1 MFTFSFSSAFAVT
14 GSTYTYDQAI
24 AEVQK
29 VVSDAV
35 KAYEGNIATETAKY
49 NVNGTAGT
57 DYILLTVGGENIKIS
72 AAAYKTYCAGLV
84 SDYRDDL
91 NESAAVQLNS
101 IDAALQAGKTQF
113 ADKTTGGDFN
123 TAAITATPGTYAIAS
138 LNGSAD
144 ATLQKDLLEAEF
156 DVVKADQL
164 ADLAKVK
171 TDAYST
177 KKETGYTETPAEA
190 AERLVAQAISQVT
203 SITVAYTDNAANVVG
218 YIKNA
223 KDVYTASTTVADPT
237 GKLATGGVVAGL
249 VYDADLVKA
258 GYQGLNDLKK
268 ADSLAT
274 EEAQLEYAKSKVLAT
289 LTGQISDA
297 QAAVVGPLEND
308 LFEAKLK
315 NDVATATAKEKAINA
330 AKEKYAKVLEVVT
343 YYVNYQDDPTVLAGF
358 NPTTG
363 AYLNPVLAF
372 GTKSGVEGLYSATYA
387 GAVPTLTT
395 IVATSGTDPLRPY
408 VDYSSTNLEKMANEV
423 AKAKEAAEECKA
435 TINIAGDTYTEI
447 DSLLEDA
454 IESIYIDGVV
464 DYSFNKTAVDYLYH
478 YVEGTLVNGAKV
490 RINTVDY
497 KSINN
502 WYNAGDYDKAKQAE
516 AKAAVKAAKAAVR
529 AAKTVEEAQTAFVEG
544 YKAFD
549 AVVTKYDHQ
558 KDFTF
563 TTGAYTS
570 AYKAAVEELKAYAG
584 YKNGLYNATGNYKK
598 DAATAY
604 MTSVYTAPTTGKL
617 YTKCFNAEDL
627 TAMVAQ
633 AKADIDALKTKAEL
647 TAEAE
652 AINKELAALPKLNTV
667 TVADKDAV
675 IAAYEKAVA
684 HNDYWKNIGNATD
697 DIRMGTVTGLVQKI
711 ADLEARAIENAYD
724 KIWADK
730 KVTVAEATDVEAL
743 RTAVDAFNDF
753 WNNDDYVS
761 FVTKSLVNMA
771 DKYDADTEATEDALL
786 VAYVDK
792 LVSEVNAL
800 PATGATTA
808 QVKAVMDAYDALGRD
823 GQDMFYHRTAA
834 YSKFIDLQ
842 KLAVGNVKELK
853 ITASSK
859 ATKGAITVTWS
870 VKEGDASAAD
880 GYQVWKSTKMN
891 SGFKKAFTT
900 TKTSYK
906 NTKGLK
912 KGTKYYY
919 KVRAYKVV
927 DGKNVYSD
935 WSNKAYRTAK

>member
-1 MFTFSFSSAFAVT
+1 MNFSVFCSFSRC
-14 GSTYTYDQAI
+14 
-24 AEVQK
+24 
-29 VVSDAV
+29 
-35 KAYEGNIATETAKY
+35 
-49 NVNGTAGT
+49 T
-57 DYILLTVGGENIKIS
+57 D
-72 AAAYKTYCAGLV
+72 GLPF
-84 SDYRDDL
+84 
-91 NESAAVQLNS
+91 
-101 IDAALQAGKTQF
+101 T
-113 ADKTTGGDFN
+113 
-123 TAAITATPGTYAIAS
+123 
-138 LNGSAD
+138 
-144 ATLQKDLLEAEF
+144 
-156 DVVKADQL
+156 
-164 ADLAKVK
+164 
-171 TDAYST
+171 
-177 KKETGYTETPAEA
+177 
-190 AERLVAQAISQVT
+190 
-203 SITVAYTDNAANVVG
+203 
-218 YIKNA
+218 
-223 KDVYTASTTVADPT
+223 
-237 GKLATGGVVAGL
+237 
-249 VYDADLVKA
+249 
-258 GYQGLNDLKK
+258 
-268 ADSLAT
+268 
-274 EEAQLEYAKSKVLAT
+274 
-289 LTGQISDA
+289 
-297 QAAVVGPLEND
+297 
-308 LFEAKLK
+308 
-315 NDVATATAKEKAINA
+315 
-330 AKEKYAKVLEVVT
+330 KVLEVVT
-343 YYVNYQDDPTVLAGF
+343 YYVNYQDDPTILASF
-358 NPTTG
+358 NGTTG
-363 AYLNPVLAF
+363 AYNAANLVF
-372 GTKSGVEGLYSATYA
+372 GGVGAAEGLYWDTDY
-387 GAVPTLTT
+387 
-395 IVATSGTDPLRPY
+395 SGTVNGGDALVGTTATTVVLDPRTF
-408 VDYSSTNLEKMANEV
+408 VNYSSVNMEKMANEV

-502 WYNAGDYDKAKQAE
+502 WYNANDYDKAKQEE
-516 AKAAVKAAKAAVR
+516 AWNAVVAAKKAVR
-529 AAKTVEEAQTAFVEG
+529 AAQTVEEAQAAFVEG

-549 AVVTKYDHQ
+549 AVITKYDHQ

-570 AYKAAVEELKAYAG
+570 AYKAAVAELNAYAG

-730 KVTVAEATDVEAL
+730 KVTVAEANDVEAL
-743 RTAVDAFNDF
+743 RAAVDAFYDF
-753 WNNDDYVS
+753 WNNDDYDS

-800 PATGATTA
+800 PATGATSA

-853 ITASSK
+853 IVASSK
-859 ATKGAITVTWS
+859 ATKGAITVKWT
-870 VKEGDASAAD
+870 VKEGDVTAAD
-880 GYQVWKSTKMN
+880 GFQVWKSTKMN